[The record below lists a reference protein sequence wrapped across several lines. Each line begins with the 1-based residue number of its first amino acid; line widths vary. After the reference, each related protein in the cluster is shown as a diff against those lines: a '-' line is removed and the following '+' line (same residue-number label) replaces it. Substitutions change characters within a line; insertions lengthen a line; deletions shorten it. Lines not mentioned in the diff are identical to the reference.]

1 MMMINLVAH
10 LLLRSKVAIKAVT
23 SAAAEQDSI
32 ARCVKCMT

>member
-1 MMMINLVAH
+1 MMMINQVAR

-23 SAAAEQDSI
+23 SVAAAADSI